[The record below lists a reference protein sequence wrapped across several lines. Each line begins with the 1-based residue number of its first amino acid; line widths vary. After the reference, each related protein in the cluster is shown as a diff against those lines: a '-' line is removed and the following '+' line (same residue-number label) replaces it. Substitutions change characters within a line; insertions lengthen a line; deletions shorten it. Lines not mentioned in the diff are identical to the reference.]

1 MSTSAGSPGSP
12 YRTRSSAADAYL
24 SRHQGR
30 GPVHTCRCTLTVQA
44 PAGKRIDVVA
54 LQAAL
59 QAVAL
64 PDDLRVTGAD
74 VYPGWQEEAT
84 D

>member
-12 YRTRSSAADAYL
+12 SRTRSSAADAYL
-24 SRHQGR
+24 GRHAARQ
-30 GPVHTCRCTLTVQA
+30 PVHTCRCTLTVQA
-44 PAGKRIDVVA
+44 PAGKRIDPVA

-59 QAVAL
+59 EATPL

-74 VYPGWQEEAT
+74 VYTGWQEEAPQ
-84 D
+84 